1 MLADGLCLPPKRYA
15 PAAWLS
21 RKPIT
26 GQFAGLAGPASCGNK
41 LEEVLMQILCLQ
53 SNNAQIQR
61 KFQRLCFEVGKLK
74 HGINL

>member
-1 MLADGLCLPPKRYA
+1 VPI
-15 PAAWLS
+15 AWLS
-21 RKPIT
+21 RQLIT
-26 GQFAGLAGPASCGNK
+26 GQFAGLAVPASCGNK